1 MLVIRKKH
9 VLAGVLG
16 VTLVTAGVINVRS
29 QPGVK
34 VSGDI
39 VENSGSKTMFVSNMV
54 DNVSSIDSSSTELT
68 DAYFVS
74 AKLERDRTYGEQI
87 EIQENIL
94 YNEKS
99 DENMKKIAQE
109 QINHISNNLNKEM
122 SIETLLKAKGFD
134 DSVAI
139 INDDNVN
146 VVVKAIEELDV
157 AQVAQIQNI
166 VMREAGARAEDIHIV
181 TKN

>member
-9 VLAGVLG
+9 VVAGVLG
-16 VTLVTAGVINVRS
+16 VTLVAAGVINVRS
-29 QPGVK
+29 QPGVE

-39 VENSGSKTMFVSNMV
+39 LENDKEAAFVSSMV
-54 DNVSSIDSSSTELT
+54 DNISAVDSGTNELT

-122 SIETLLKAKGFD
+122 SIETLLKAKGFED
-134 DSVAI
+134 TVAI
-139 INDDNVN
+139 INDENVN
-146 VVVKAIEELDV
+146 VVVKAVEELGV

>member
-9 VLAGVLG
+9 VVAGVLG
-16 VTLVTAGVINVRS
+16 ITLVAAGVVNVRS
-29 QPGVK
+29 QPGVE

-39 VENSGSKTMFVSNMV
+39 LENTQEATFVSSMV
-54 DNVSSIDSSSTELT
+54 DNISAVDSGSNELT

-109 QINHISNNLNKEM
+109 QINYISNNLNKEM
-122 SIETLLKAKGFD
+122 SIETLLKAKGFED
-134 DSVAI
+134 TVAI
-139 INDDNVN
+139 INDESVN
-146 VVVKAIEELDV
+146 VVVKAMEELDV

>member
-1 MLVIRKKH
+1 MIRKKH
-9 VLAGVLG
+9 VVAGVLG
-16 VTLVTAGVINVRS
+16 ITLVAAGVVNVRS
-29 QPGVK
+29 QPGVE

-39 VENSGSKTMFVSNMV
+39 LENTQEATFVSSMV
-54 DNVSSIDSSSTELT
+54 DNISAVDSGSNELT

-109 QINHISNNLNKEM
+109 QINYISNNLNKEM
-122 SIETLLKAKGFD
+122 SIETLLKAKGFED
-134 DSVAI
+134 TVAI
-139 INDDNVN
+139 INDESVN
-146 VVVKAIEELDV
+146 VVVKAMEELDV

-166 VMREAGARAEDIHIV
+166 VMREAGARAENIHIV

>member
-1 MLVIRKKH
+1 MLVLKKKH

-16 VTLVTAGVINVRS
+16 ITLVTAGVINYTG
-29 QPGVK
+29 QPGAT

-39 VENSGSKTMFVSNMV
+39 VENTKEASFVSNMV
-54 DNVSSIDSSSTELT
+54 DNLPASNSGSGELS

-134 DSVAI
+134 DTVAI
-139 INDDNVN
+139 INDDSVN
-146 VVVKAIEELDV
+146 VVVKAMEELDV

-166 VMREAGARAEDIHIV
+166 AMREAGVRAENIHIV

>member
-1 MLVIRKKH
+1 MLVMRKKH

-16 VTLVTAGVINVRS
+16 VTLVMAGVINFTS
-29 QPGVK
+29 QPGVE
-34 VSGDI
+34 VSSDI
-39 VENSGSKTMFVSNMV
+39 VENNKEATFVSNMV
-54 DNVSSIDSSSTELT
+54 DNLEAVNYNTGELS

-74 AKLERDRTYGEQI
+74 ARLERDRTYGEQV

-134 DSVAI
+134 DTIAI

-146 VVVKAIEELDV
+146 VVVKVAEELNV

-166 VMREAGARAEDIHIV
+166 VMREAQAKAENIHIV
-181 TKN
+181 TKK

>member
-1 MLVIRKKH
+1 MIKKKH

-16 VTLVTAGVINVRS
+16 VALVTAGLINYGN
-29 QPGVK
+29 QPGLE

-39 VENSGSKTMFVSNMV
+39 VPNNGENSFATRMV
-54 DNVSSIDSSSTELT
+54 DNLETTGANNIG

-99 DENMKKIAQE
+99 DDKMKKVAQE

-134 DSVAI
+134 DTVAI
-139 INDDNVN
+139 INDDSVN
-146 VVVKAIEELDV
+146 VVVKSMEELGI
-157 AQVAQIQNI
+157 AEVAQIQNI
-166 VMREAGARAEDIHIV
+166 VMRESGASAENIHIV

>member
-16 VTLVTAGVINVRS
+16 VTLVAAGVVNYRN
-29 QPGVK
+29 QPGVE

-39 VENSGSKTMFVSNMV
+39 VDNSGEAAFVSSMV
-54 DNVSSIDSSSTELT
+54 DNLSAVDSGSTELA

-99 DENMKKIAQE
+99 DDNMKKIAQE

-139 INDDNVN
+139 INDESVN
-146 VVVKAIEELDV
+146 VVVKSVEELDV

-166 VMREAGARAEDIHIV
+166 VMREAGARAENIHIV

>member
-9 VLAGVLG
+9 ILAGVLG
-16 VTLVTAGVINVRS
+16 VTLVAAGAINYKN
-29 QPGVK
+29 QPGIT
-34 VSGDI
+34 VSGEI
-39 VENSGSKTMFVSNMV
+39 VENTGEASFVSSVV
-54 DNVSSIDSSSTELT
+54 DNISAVDSSGNELS

-74 AKLERDRTYGEQI
+74 AKLERDRTYGEQV

-109 QINHISNNLNKEM
+109 QINHISNNLTKEM

-134 DSVAI
+134 DSIAI
-139 INDDNVN
+139 INEDNVN
-146 VVVKAIEELDV
+146 VIVKSMEELDI
-157 AQVAQIQNI
+157 AQVAQIQNV
-166 VMREAGARAEDIHIV
+166 VMRESGARAENIHIV

>member
-1 MLVIRKKH
+1 MLVIRKKF

-16 VTLVTAGVINVRS
+16 VTLVAASVVNFRS
-29 QPGVK
+29 QPGVE

-39 VENSGSKTMFVSNMV
+39 IENSENATFVSAMV
-54 DNVSSIDSSSTELT
+54 DNLSTVSSKNGELA

-109 QINHISNNLNKEM
+109 QINHISNNLTKEM
-122 SIETLLKAKGFD
+122 SIETLLKAKGFE
-134 DSVAI
+134 DSVSI
-139 INDDNVN
+139 INEDSVN
-146 VVVKAIEELDV
+146 VIVKSMEDLDV

-166 VMREAGARAEDIHIV
+166 VMREAGARAENIHIV

>member
-16 VTLVTAGVINVRS
+16 VTLVAAGVINVRN
-29 QPGVK
+29 QPGVE
-34 VSGDI
+34 VSGEI
-39 VENSGSKTMFVSNMV
+39 VENNNESAFVSNMV
-54 DNVSSIDSSSTELT
+54 DNISSVESGSTELS

-74 AKLERDRTYGEQI
+74 AKLERDRSYGEQI

-99 DENMKKIAQE
+99 DDNMKKIAQE
-109 QINHISNNLNKEM
+109 QINYISNNLNKEM

-146 VVVKAIEELDV
+146 VVVKAVEELDV

-166 VMREAGARAEDIHIV
+166 VMREAGARAENIHIV

>member
-16 VTLVTAGVINVRS
+16 VTLVAAGVINVRS
-29 QPGVK
+29 QPGVE
-34 VSGDI
+34 VSGNI
-39 VENSGSKTMFVSNMV
+39 VENDKEASFVSSMV
-54 DNVSSIDSSSTELT
+54 DNISAVDSSSSELS

-94 YNEKS
+94 YNDKS
-99 DENMKKIAQE
+99 DENMKKVAQE
-109 QINHISNNLNKEM
+109 QINYISDNLNKEM
-122 SIETLLKAKGFD
+122 SIETLLKAKGFE

-139 INDDNVN
+139 INEDNVN
-146 VVVKAIEELDV
+146 VVVKAMEELDV
-157 AQVAQIQNI
+157 AQVAQIQNV
-166 VMREAGARAEDIHIV
+166 VMREAGAKPENIHIV

>member
-16 VTLVTAGVINVRS
+16 ITLVAAGAINYRN
-29 QPGVK
+29 QPGAT

-39 VENSGSKTMFVSNMV
+39 IENTDEAYFVSNMV
-54 DNVSSIDSSSTELT
+54 DNLSAVDSGNGELA

-74 AKLERDRTYGEQI
+74 AKLERDRTYGEQV

-99 DENMKKIAQE
+99 DETMKKIAQE
-109 QINHISNNLNKEM
+109 QINHISNNLNREM

-134 DSVAI
+134 DCIAI
-139 INDDNVN
+139 INDASVN
-146 VVVKAIEELDV
+146 VVVKSIEELDV

-166 VMREAGARAEDIHIV
+166 VMREAGAKPENIHIV
-181 TKN
+181 TKK

>member
-1 MLVIRKKH
+1 MLKKKH
-9 VLAGVLG
+9 ILTGVLG
-16 VTLVTAGVINVRS
+16 VTLVTAGVLNYS
-29 QPGVK
+29 GQPEAE
-34 VSGDI
+34 VSGNI
-39 VENSGSKTMFVSNMV
+39 IEKTGDSSYVSAVV
-54 DNVSSIDSSSTELT
+54 DNLATVSSNSTELS

-74 AKLERDRTYGEQI
+74 ARLERDRTYGEQI

-99 DENMKKIAQE
+99 DDNMKKVAQE
-109 QINHISNNLNKEM
+109 QINYISNNLNKEM

-139 INDDNVN
+139 INDSSVN

-166 VMREAGARAEDIHIV
+166 VMREAGAKPENIHIV

>member
-9 VLAGVLG
+9 ILAGVLG
-16 VTLVTAGVINVRS
+16 ATLVLAGAVNYSS
-29 QPGVK
+29 QPGVE
-34 VSGDI
+34 VSGSIIDN
-39 VENSGSKTMFVSNMV
+39 VGEGALVSGMV
-54 DNVSSIDSSSTELT
+54 DNLSVVNSENNSLN

-94 YNEKS
+94 YNESS
-99 DENMKKIAQE
+99 DDNMKKIAQE
-109 QINHISNNLNKEM
+109 QINYISNNLNKEM

-134 DSVAI
+134 DTVAI
-139 INDDNVN
+139 INEDNVN
-146 VVVKAIEELDV
+146 VVVKAVDELDI
-157 AQVAQIQNI
+157 AQVAQIQSI
-166 VMREAGARAEDIHIV
+166 VMREAGARAENIHIV

>member
-16 VTLVTAGVINVRS
+16 ITLVAAGLINVRS
-29 QPGVK
+29 QPGIE

-39 VENSGSKTMFVSNMV
+39 VDNTGEATFVSNMV
-54 DNVSSIDSSSTELT
+54 DNISAVDTSNTELT

-87 EIQENIL
+87 EIQESIL

-109 QINHISNNLNKEM
+109 QINYISNNLNKEM

-139 INDDNVN
+139 INEDNVN
-146 VVVKAIEELDV
+146 VVVKAMEELDV

-166 VMREAGARAEDIHIV
+166 VMREAGARAENIHIV

>member
-9 VLAGVLG
+9 ILAGVLG
-16 VTLVTAGVINVRS
+16 VTLVAAGTINYKN
-29 QPGVK
+29 QPGVT
-34 VSGDI
+34 VSGEI
-39 VENSGSKTMFVSNMV
+39 VENTGEATFVSNVV
-54 DNVSSIDSSSTELT
+54 DNISAVDSSSNELS

-74 AKLERDRTYGEQI
+74 AKLERDRTYGEQV

-109 QINHISNNLNKEM
+109 QINHISNNLTKEM

-134 DSVAI
+134 DSIAI
-139 INDDNVN
+139 INEDNVN
-146 VVVKAIEELDV
+146 VVVKSVEELDI
-157 AQVAQIQNI
+157 AQVAQIQNV
-166 VMREAGARAEDIHIV
+166 VMREAGARAENIHIV

>member
-1 MLVIRKKH
+1 MLVIRKKN

-16 VTLVTAGVINVRS
+16 ITLVTAGVINYKN
-29 QPGVK
+29 QPGVE

-39 VENSGSKTMFVSNMV
+39 VENQGETAFVSSMV
-54 DNVSSIDSSSTELT
+54 DNISSVESGSNELS

-74 AKLERDRTYGEQI
+74 AKLERDRTYGEQV

-146 VVVKAIEELDV
+146 VVVKSMEELDI

-166 VMREAGARAEDIHIV
+166 VMREAGARAENIHIV

>member
-9 VLAGVLG
+9 VVAGVLG
-16 VTLVTAGVINVRS
+16 ITLVAAGVVNVRS
-29 QPGVK
+29 QPGVE

-39 VENSGSKTMFVSNMV
+39 LENAQEATFVSSMV
-54 DNVSSIDSSSTELT
+54 DNISAVDSGSNELT

-109 QINHISNNLNKEM
+109 QINYISNNLNKEM
-122 SIETLLKAKGFD
+122 SIETLLKAKGFED
-134 DSVAI
+134 TVAI
-139 INDDNVN
+139 INDESVN
-146 VVVKAIEELDV
+146 VVVKAMEELDV

-166 VMREAGARAEDIHIV
+166 VMREAGARAENIHIV

>member
-1 MLVIRKKH
+1 MLLVRKKH
-9 VLAGVLG
+9 ILAGVLG
-16 VTLVTAGVINVRS
+16 VALVTAGIINYGN
-29 QPGVK
+29 QPGIE

-39 VENSGSKTMFVSNMV
+39 VPNTGEASSVSEVVGNLEV
-54 DNVSSIDSSSTELT
+54 TSPSNIG

-99 DENMKKIAQE
+99 DDNMKKIAQE

-134 DSVAI
+134 DTVAI
-139 INDDNVN
+139 INDDSVN
-146 VVVKAIEELDV
+146 VVVKSMEELGI
-157 AQVAQIQNI
+157 AEVAQIQNI
-166 VMREAGARAEDIHIV
+166 VMRESGASAENIHIV

>member
-1 MLVIRKKH
+1 MIVIRKKH
-9 VLAGVLG
+9 ILAGVLG
-16 VTLVTAGVINVRS
+16 VTLVAASVINVRN
-29 QPGVK
+29 QPGVQ

-39 VENSGSKTMFVSNMV
+39 VDNSGEAMFVSNMV
-54 DNVSSIDSSSTELT
+54 DNISSVDSSSTDLG

-74 AKLERDRTYGEQI
+74 AKLERDRTFGEQI

-99 DENMKKIAQE
+99 DDNMKKIAQE

-139 INDDNVN
+139 INDESVN
-146 VVVKAIEELDV
+146 VVVKSMEELDV

-166 VMREAGARAEDIHIV
+166 VMREAGARAENIHIV

>member
-1 MLVIRKKH
+1 MLVMRKKH

-16 VTLVTAGVINVRS
+16 VTLVMAGIINFS
-29 QPGVK
+29 NQPGVE

-39 VENSGSKTMFVSNMV
+39 VENKGEASFVSNMV
-54 DNVSSIDSSSTELT
+54 DNLEAVNSNTSELT

-74 AKLERDRTYGEQI
+74 ARLERDRTYGEQI

-99 DENMKKIAQE
+99 DENAKKIAQE
-109 QINHISNNLNKEM
+109 QINYISNNLTKEM

-134 DSVAI
+134 DTIAI
-139 INDDNVN
+139 INDPNVN
-146 VVVKAIEELDV
+146 VVVKAMEELNV

-166 VMREAGARAEDIHIV
+166 VMREANAKPENIHIV
-181 TKN
+181 TKK

>member
-1 MLVIRKKH
+1 MFVIRKKH
-9 VLAGVLG
+9 ILAGVLG
-16 VTLVTAGVINVRS
+16 FTLVTAGVINYKN
-29 QPGVK
+29 QPGAE

-39 VENSGSKTMFVSNMV
+39 VNNTGEGTFVSAMV
-54 DNVSSIDSSSTELT
+54 DNLSTVGATNAELA

-74 AKLERDRTYGEQI
+74 AKLERDRTYGEQV
-87 EIQENIL
+87 EIQESIL

-99 DENMKKIAQE
+99 DDNMKKIAQE

-134 DSVAI
+134 DTIAI
-139 INDDNVN
+139 INDDSVN
-146 VVVKAIEELDV
+146 VVVKAVEELDI

-166 VMREAGARAEDIHIV
+166 VMREAGARAENIHIV

>member
-1 MLVIRKKH
+1 
-9 VLAGVLG
+9 
-16 VTLVTAGVINVRS
+16 
-29 QPGVK
+29 
-34 VSGDI
+34 
-39 VENSGSKTMFVSNMV
+39 
-54 DNVSSIDSSSTELT
+54 
-68 DAYFVS
+68 
-74 AKLERDRTYGEQI
+74 
-87 EIQENIL
+87 
-94 YNEKS
+94 
-99 DENMKKIAQE
+99 MKKIAQE

-139 INDDNVN
+139 INEDNVN
-146 VVVKAIEELDV
+146 VVVKSVEELDV

>member
-16 VTLVTAGVINVRS
+16 ITLVAAGAINYKN
-29 QPGVK
+29 QPGVE

-39 VENSGSKTMFVSNMV
+39 VENTGEATFVSSMV
-54 DNVSSIDSSSTELT
+54 DNLSAVDSGSTELT

-109 QINHISNNLNKEM
+109 QINYISNNLNKEM

-139 INDDNVN
+139 INDNNVN
-146 VVVKAIEELDV
+146 VVVKAVEELDV

-166 VMREAGARAEDIHIV
+166 VMREAGARAENIHIV